1 MDCFFCWSTLKRKVV
16 FFDSHEDNEKARFY
30 SGSYP
35 PNCWRGIFT
44 LVPIPRETTPREAL
58 NCLKEP
64 L

>member
-1 MDCFFCWSTLKRKVV
+1 V